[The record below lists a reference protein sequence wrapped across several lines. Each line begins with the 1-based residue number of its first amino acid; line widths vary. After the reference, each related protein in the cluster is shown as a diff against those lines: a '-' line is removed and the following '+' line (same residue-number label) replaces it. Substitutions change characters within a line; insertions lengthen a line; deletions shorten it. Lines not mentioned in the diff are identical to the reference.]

1 MTAPL
6 SKFSGVTTVAT
17 VMEKLRSFW
26 VESKRVLMV
35 TKKPG
40 WREFKLAVKIT
51 GLGMILIGTIG
62 LIIRLLGY
70 VFTGS

>member
-1 MTAPL
+1 
-6 SKFSGVTTVAT
+6 
-17 VMEKLRSFW
+17 MEKLKSFW

>member
-1 MTAPL
+1 M
-6 SKFSGVTTVAT
+6 AT
-17 VMEKLRSFW
+17 VMEKLKSFW

>member
-17 VMEKLRSFW
+17 VMEKLKSFW